1 MKVYLDANFFIL
13 LVEGPPSQLHRFL
26 MSSLKRDVILVTS
39 ELTLLETL
47 AGARKAGDDRLAA
60 LYETV
65 LAPGDDLIDIRPID
79 RAVLRRAA
87 IGRSEPGNKTPD
99 AIHVATAMD
108 AGCEIFVSS
117 DRKLR
122 VPVDM
127 RKIPLENL
135 DELI

>member
-13 LVEGPPSQLHRFL
+13 LVEGPPSRLRDFL
-26 MSSLKRDVILVTS
+26 MSCLGRDVVLVTS

-47 AGARKAGDDRLAA
+47 AGARKSGDDRLAA
-60 LYETV
+60 LYEAILT
-65 LAPGDDLIDIRPID
+65 PGDDMIVVRPID
-79 RAVLRRAA
+79 RSVLRRAA

-108 AGCEIFVSS
+108 AGCDVFVSS

-122 VPVDM
+122 VPADM
-127 RKIPLENL
+127 RKIPLEDL
-135 DELI
+135 GDLI

>member
-13 LVEGPPSQLHRFL
+13 LVEGPPSRLRDFL
-26 MSSLKRDVILVTS
+26 MSCLVRDIVLVTS

-47 AGARKAGDDRLAA
+47 AGAGKSGDDRLAA
-60 LYETV
+60 LYEAI
-65 LAPGDDLIDIRPID
+65 LAPGDDMIDVRPID
-79 RAVLRRAA
+79 RTVLRRAA

-108 AGCEIFVSS
+108 AGCDVFVSS

-122 VPVDM
+122 VPADM
-127 RKIPLENL
+127 RKIPLEDL
-135 DELI
+135 GDLI